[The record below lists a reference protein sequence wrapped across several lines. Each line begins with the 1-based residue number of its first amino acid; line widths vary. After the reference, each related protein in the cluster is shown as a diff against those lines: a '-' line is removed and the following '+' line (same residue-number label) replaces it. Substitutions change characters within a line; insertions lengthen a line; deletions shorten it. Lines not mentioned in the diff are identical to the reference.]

1 MSDKVFLYDMPD
13 GKCRRN
19 GRKKIT
25 TLWPLTKKWFT
36 QRPSIDEPLN
46 ETLDMVFMGSFIG
59 EESDCHPLSNLGTTT
74 G

>member
-46 ETLDMVFMGSFIG
+46 ETLDMVFMGS
-59 EESDCHPLSNLGTTT
+59 
-74 G
+74 